1 MKAATQTHPE
11 LYRLGR
17 FDIRSAK
24 RAEAGK
30 EAMKSATPVTKIAS
44 NIGGAVAS
52 LAAAPLGAGYGIV
65 LNALD
70 SVNTSRHGEIAADG
84 KSFVMQGSRLE
95 KTAALIGGAALIGLA
110 GAMAY
115 NVTFFLMD
123 NAWIGASAAMQV
135 GAGIGVLALGVATS
149 IRGAWRGAINGVK
162 SAFGLARVGGHKVEE
177 SVKGVLENPKKLRE
191 TLQVSDH

>member
-1 MKAATQTHPE
+1 
-11 LYRLGR
+11 
-17 FDIRSAK
+17 
-24 RAEAGK
+24 
-30 EAMKSATPVTKIAS
+30 
-44 NIGGAVAS
+44 
-52 LAAAPLGAGYGIV
+52 
-65 LNALD
+65 
-70 SVNTSRHGEIAADG
+70 
-84 KSFVMQGSRLE
+84 
-95 KTAALIGGAALIGLA
+95 
-110 GAMAY
+110 MAY